1 MLIMLCF
8 NSKHY
13 DCIASLSSHVDCWS
27 FKEVV
32 SCDNIIANKMK
43 SSDSLGVYEMSCKL
57 IKSLIE
63 SIVQPPTFCTN
74 RCIQQGVFL
83 NCLKLSKVCLFFLKG
98 EINNLANYCPT
109 SLIPVLAK
117 IFEYLNFS
125 QVSIYFESSRLL
137 SNCQFGFCKGKSTI
151 DAIDELVWELYNLL
165 KRKGFDWVTF
175 CNLKLRHLIV

>member
-1 MLIMLCF
+1 M
-8 NSKHY
+8 
-13 DCIASLSSHVDCWS
+13 
-27 FKEVV
+27 V

-63 SIVQPPTFCTN
+63 SIVEPPTF
-74 RCIQQGVFL
+74 CIQQGVFL
-83 NCLKLSKVCLFFLKG
+83 NCLKLSKVCLFLKG
-98 EINNLANYCPT
+98 EINNLANYCPI

-125 QVSIYFESSRLL
+125 QVSIYFESSRLFP
-137 SNCQFGFCKGKSTI
+137 NCQFGFGKGKSTI
-151 DAIDELVWELYNLL
+151 DAIDELVRELYNLL

-175 CNLKLRHLIV
+175 CNLKLMHLIVKTMMCSCVCR